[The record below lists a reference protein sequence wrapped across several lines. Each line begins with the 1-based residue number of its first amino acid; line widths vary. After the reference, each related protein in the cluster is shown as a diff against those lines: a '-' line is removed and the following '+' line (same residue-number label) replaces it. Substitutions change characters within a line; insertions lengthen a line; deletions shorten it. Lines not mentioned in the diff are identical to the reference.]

1 MARDRRCPGRHAQ
14 GLIPTDGFG
23 IPPGLVKRLAA
34 LASQWM
40 ANPSDGN
47 CEAQALLIEAELH
60 RAQHKDVPTALHSAG
75 VLALAGAMG
84 LGAP

>member
-1 MARDRRCPGRHAQ
+1 
-14 GLIPTDGFG
+14 
-23 IPPGLVKRLAA
+23 
-34 LASQWM
+34 M